1 MEVPATT
8 GFLKERVHL
17 FLACATKI
25 TALIHFNNVE
35 TAVILLHMHNSRA
48 ALKA

>member
-8 GFLKERVHL
+8 GFLKQRVHL
-17 FLACATKI
+17 FIAFAIKI

-35 TAVILLHMHNSRA
+35 TAVIFLYMHN
-48 ALKA
+48 